1 MQISSGYSR
10 SFKIL
15 IEGVNCYY
23 LLIKPKKEKY
33 LSLFVISSGR
43 FLVSQGTE
51 LEIDEEVKMFSLYNS
66 ENKKQN
72 KLIPYNDFWELKS
85 INSLEL
91 Q

>member
-1 MQISSGYSR
+1 M
-10 SFKIL
+10 
-15 IEGVNCYY
+15 
-23 LLIKPKKEKY
+23 
-33 LSLFVISSGR
+33 ISSGR